1 MKQSTYLSERKYN
14 STKAVPNFR
23 KEEYWKNILGKEIY
37 EKINESENGILR
49 KVLSEDEFEEILD
62 VENNVIWKL
71 YVEKKYNKSD
81 LVLDVETQKNAY
93 PFSQFLAPFVRV
105 AEDLLVDA
113 SKNNDFFCRN
123 KKLILSEFENNLFT
137 KLLDC
142 SVRTLIFEMNLCRE
156 YNELEGSNPEE
167 EYSFYTEVCLNNER
181 YIIEIF
187 ENYPALVRSILD
199 ITEDI
204 LEFYQEVT
212 NRYENDLDDLKR
224 EFGVDLELMNISVGG
239 SDSHNHGKSV
249 VLFEFE
255 NNKKILYKPHSI
267 ASEKMYYFFL
277 RWIGQ
282 CIEVDMKSY
291 IVIDRKDYGWEE
303 CVIPLACD
311 DEIQL
316 SNYYRRMGVIL
327 CVNYILNAYDIHNE
341 NIIASGGYPIIIDTE
356 TILKNFEEYDVSRI
370 NSYTLNKI
378 RESVIGQGLLP
389 IHMRKGKSTP
399 SIDLSGMAH
408 EGGEEYPVKIPVIIN
423 ENRSDPRY
431 EYRYIKST
439 SQNNLPIF
447 KGKGVLPG
455 KYLDDIVCGFE
466 RAYVYVINNKEKVI
480 DNIRGFK
487 MLKLRHLRRDTQ
499 TYAMVLETSYHPDFM
514 IDSAYREIFLM
525 TLAKNKKIDSQKE
538 YFSVKDEVLQL
549 VHNDIPFYYYNADSR
564 DLYSAYGL
572 HICDYFERTAYDLVL
587 EKVENM
593 NMHDLKQQRLYI
605 VLSILSLEDISSI
618 GYNISRKRIDY
629 LQPNSLNSN
638 ESFEKV
644 IMHATSL
651 ILKRLYQ
658 DAILTPDRKKANWIG
673 VSLGGIEDVK
683 WNVMPLSYNLYDGIG
698 GIAIFCHTYNELYK
712 NDMSRELCQAVD
724 ETLNEHLEDIIM
736 VYDKMGTDQSSGG
749 FVGEGSLM
757 YVYTVLF
764 DITGRTDYIKNAEKL
779 YSVVKTQVQIDKD
792 NDITSG
798 NAGIIIT
805 LLKMYHITGN
815 KKYLDLAILAGD
827 VLLKNGNKDNSETGW
842 TYPGQPYSVS
852 GLSHGY
858 SGIALALFKL
868 GQVTG
873 NEKYTKIAKK
883 AIIEEN
889 SMYSE
894 AFGNWADRRLFKGRT
909 GEERG
914 NNPVTWCHG
923 AAGIL
928 LARLKIYPYVDSE
941 FKEIIT
947 ADISK
952 AANTLIRLG
961 GLKNQCLCHGQV
973 GNLEILF
980 EYTKFLNDKD
990 LKDMEHNTLIEC
1002 LKRNKEY
1009 WNCGLVDGYEHYGFM
1024 LGISGIG
1031 YSLLRRV
1038 KKELPCILNLE

>member
-327 CVNYILNAYDIHNE
+327 CVNYILNNMYF
-341 NIIASGGYPIIIDTE
+341 III
-356 TILKNFEEYDVSRI
+356 
-370 NSYTLNKI
+370 
-378 RESVIGQGLLP
+378 
-389 IHMRKGKSTP
+389 
-399 SIDLSGMAH
+399 
-408 EGGEEYPVKIPVIIN
+408 
-423 ENRSDPRY
+423 
-431 EYRYIKST
+431 
-439 SQNNLPIF
+439 
-447 KGKGVLPG
+447 
-455 KYLDDIVCGFE
+455 
-466 RAYVYVINNKEKVI
+466 
-480 DNIRGFK
+480 
-487 MLKLRHLRRDTQ
+487 
-499 TYAMVLETSYHPDFM
+499 
-514 IDSAYREIFLM
+514 
-525 TLAKNKKIDSQKE
+525 
-538 YFSVKDEVLQL
+538 
-549 VHNDIPFYYYNADSR
+549 FYY
-564 DLYSAYGL
+564 
-572 HICDYFERTAYDLVL
+572 
-587 EKVENM
+587 
-593 NMHDLKQQRLYI
+593 
-605 VLSILSLEDISSI
+605 
-618 GYNISRKRIDY
+618 
-629 LQPNSLNSN
+629 
-638 ESFEKV
+638 
-644 IMHATSL
+644 
-651 ILKRLYQ
+651 
-658 DAILTPDRKKANWIG
+658 
-673 VSLGGIEDVK
+673 
-683 WNVMPLSYNLYDGIG
+683 
-698 GIAIFCHTYNELYK
+698 
-712 NDMSRELCQAVD
+712 
-724 ETLNEHLEDIIM
+724 
-736 VYDKMGTDQSSGG
+736 
-749 FVGEGSLM
+749 
-757 YVYTVLF
+757 
-764 DITGRTDYIKNAEKL
+764 KL
-779 YSVVKTQVQIDKD
+779 YS
-792 NDITSG
+792 S
-798 NAGIIIT
+798 
-805 LLKMYHITGN
+805 
-815 KKYLDLAILAGD
+815 
-827 VLLKNGNKDNSETGW
+827 KN
-842 TYPGQPYSVS
+842 
-852 GLSHGY
+852 
-858 SGIALALFKL
+858 
-868 GQVTG
+868 
-873 NEKYTKIAKK
+873 
-883 AIIEEN
+883 
-889 SMYSE
+889 
-894 AFGNWADRRLFKGRT
+894 
-909 GEERG
+909 
-914 NNPVTWCHG
+914 
-923 AAGIL
+923 
-928 LARLKIYPYVDSE
+928 
-941 FKEIIT
+941 T
-947 ADISK
+947 AH
-952 AANTLIRLG
+952 
-961 GLKNQCLCHGQV
+961 C
-973 GNLEILF
+973 
-980 EYTKFLNDKD
+980 
-990 LKDMEHNTLIEC
+990 
-1002 LKRNKEY
+1002 
-1009 WNCGLVDGYEHYGFM
+1009 
-1024 LGISGIG
+1024 
-1031 YSLLRRV
+1031 
-1038 KKELPCILNLE
+1038 